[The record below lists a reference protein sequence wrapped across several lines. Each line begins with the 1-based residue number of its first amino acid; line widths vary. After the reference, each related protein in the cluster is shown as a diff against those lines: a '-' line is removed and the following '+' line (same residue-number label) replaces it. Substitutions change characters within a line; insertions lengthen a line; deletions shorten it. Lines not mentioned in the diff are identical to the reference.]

1 MRRRSE
7 GLRLLFSVRRC
18 AREGAE
24 ARVKTPTS
32 PAARRHGERD
42 EIRRRAAA
50 WVLASIA
57 VGSAAAAAG
66 PAPPAPSAAAG
77 PVDDRRIRARELGIH
92 PGVFATGAFNA
103 ITDVEGVR
111 VGHLTRI
118 EGPDIRTGVTVIVPH
133 GGNVFQDKVPAAI
146 AIENA
151 FGKLAGSTQVQE
163 LGEIETPIAL
173 TNTLS
178 VPQAVDGLITW
189 TLAQPGNE
197 QVRSVNAVVGETND
211 GTLNDIRRRVIV
223 RDDVLRAIGSSTS
236 GIVPEGSVGAGTG
249 TLAFSWK
256 GGIGTSSRALP
267 PALGGYRIGV
277 IVQTNFGGALT
288 MAGVPVGVEL
298 GEYYLKEYARP
309 GAADG
314 SLMIVIAT
322 DAPLSDR
329 NLGRLARRAFAGAAR
344 TGSAFSNG
352 SGDFAIAF
360 STAASVRRTPARR
373 AASSTTEGLPND
385 AMSPLFV
392 AVADATEEAIYDSLL
407 MARTVVREPS
417 PSGPGFVG
425 TALDTERVRAA
436 LRRHGL
442 VTAER

>member
-1 MRRRSE
+1 MSGCAE
-7 GLRLLFSVRRC
+7 FLWRC
-18 AREGAE
+18 
-24 ARVKTPTS
+24 
-32 PAARRHGERD
+32 
-42 EIRRRAAA
+42 RRAR
-50 WVLASIA
+50 WRTLAVA
-57 VGSAAAAAG
+57 VACAAACGATAA
-66 PAPPAPSAAAG
+66 ASPPAPGPAATPGRAG
-77 PVDDRRIRARELGIH
+77 DGRLRARQIGLR
-92 PGVFATGAFNA
+92 PGVFATGTFNA

-111 VGHLTRI
+111 VGQVTRI
-118 EGPDIRTGVTVIVPH
+118 EGADVRTGVTVILPH
-133 GGNVFQDKVPAAI
+133 GGNVFQDKVPAGV

-151 FGKLAGSTQVQE
+151 FGKLAGATQIQE

-178 VPQAVDGLITW
+178 VPQAAEGLIAW

-211 GTLNDIRRRVIV
+211 GTLNDIRRRVITPADV
-223 RDDVLRAIGSSTS
+223 RQAIESATS
-236 GIVPEGSVGAGTG
+236 GPVAEGSVGAGTG

-256 GGIGTSSRALP
+256 GGIGTSSRVLP
-267 PALGGYRIGV
+267 AALGGYRVGV
-277 IVQTNFGGALT
+277 LVQTNFGGALT

-309 GAADG
+309 AAADG

-329 NLGRLARRAFAGAAR
+329 NLGRLAKRAFAGAAR

-352 SGDFAIAF
+352 SGDYALAF

-373 AASSTTEGLPND
+373 DAPSATDSVPND
-385 AMSPLFV
+385 AMSPMFV

-407 MARTVVREPS
+407 MARTIVREPS
-417 PSGPGFVG
+417 PSGPGFSG
-425 TALDTERVRAA
+425 NALDVERVRTV
-436 LRRHGL
+436 LTSHG
-442 VTAER
+442 VGTDVHEQ